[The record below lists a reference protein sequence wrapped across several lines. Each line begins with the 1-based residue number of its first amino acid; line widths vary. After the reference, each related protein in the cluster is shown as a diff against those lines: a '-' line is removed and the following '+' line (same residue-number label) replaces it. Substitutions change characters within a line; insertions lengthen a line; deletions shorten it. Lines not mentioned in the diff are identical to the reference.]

1 MNHSPSFADS
11 GDRVLVWDLPTRVFH
26 WLLAAAFLMAWITG
40 EAHGWMV
47 AHVVLGYTMLGLIA
61 FRLLW
66 GLIGTRY
73 ARFRSFAFG
82 PRAVA
87 AYLGSLLTAR
97 PTHYLGHNPAGSWAI
112 YGLLGASLLA
122 GASGWLALQWPDGGW
137 LEEVHEAF
145 SSVLLALVLVH
156 VAGVVLASLR
166 HRENL
171 VRAMVDGRKRGTPSK
186 AAQGALAPVAIVLV
200 IAVIAFWVTAMRG
213 DLPALTQAAATRA
226 QQSEEDD

>member
-1 MNHSPSFADS
+1 MNDAPPRADT
-11 GDRVLVWDLPTRVFH
+11 GARVLVWDLPTRIFH
-26 WLLAAAFLMAWITG
+26 WLLAAAFLAAWLTG

-47 AHVVLGYTMLGLIA
+47 AHVVLGYTMLGLVA

-112 YGLLGASLLA
+112 YGLLAASLLA

-137 LEEVHEAF
+137 LEDVHEAF
-145 SSVLLALVLVH
+145 ASVLLALVLLH

-166 HRENL
+166 QRENL
-171 VRAMVDGRKRGTPSK
+171 VRAMVDGRKRGATSQ
-186 AAQGALAPVAIVLV
+186 AARGPLAPVAIVLV
-200 IAVIAFWVTAMRG
+200 IAVLAFWVAAMRG
-213 DLPALTQAAATRA
+213 DLPALTQAAAARA
-226 QQSEEDD
+226 QQSENDD